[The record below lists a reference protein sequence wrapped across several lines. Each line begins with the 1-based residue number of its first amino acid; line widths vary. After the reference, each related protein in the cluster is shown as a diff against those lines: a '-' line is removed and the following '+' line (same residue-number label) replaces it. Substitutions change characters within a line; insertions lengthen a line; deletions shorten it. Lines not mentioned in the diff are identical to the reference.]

1 MDRLYNDV
9 IKYTQSGIPFIF
21 IEGFDTSSIDHLAE
35 YISNKHI
42 KDNIFIYDLT
52 THKELN
58 GRVEYN
64 QTTYKD
70 INNKLLELEMGN
82 KLAIIQG
89 SQGLLEFENGE
100 ILENIAVRIDKYEA
114 RNLTVI
120 FIGDNY
126 DIPENLK
133 KYSVI
138 IEKDLPSNDDLKSL
152 ICKFLETQIPGYD
165 FSLYKFENIISNLR
179 GLNEVE
185 TNQILSVLFYEYGI
199 NIFLET
205 NDKNDSLIFNEI
217 KKMKVQIL
225 KKTGTLNI
233 VNSNISIE
241 KDVGGLTNLMTYLKR
256 IRSVLN
262 KYNDLN
268 ENNISIPKGVLL
280 IGKPGNGKS
289 LVAKATSN
297 LLNLPLISFDIS
309 KILGKYVGESEK
321 QMKKS
326 LQIVQAMSPCV
337 LWIDEIEKAFSG
349 INNPNNDTMRKILG
363 IFLTWM
369 SDENKGVYVVAT
381 ANAIQDTI
389 PPEMVRKGRFDDI
402 FYIDNPGEDDR
413 MNIFKLHLE
422 KRNIFIDAPA
432 LMGFAEQS
440 ENLSGAEIEYCCNSV
455 AIDLV
460 IEATENENGTAFVK
474 NRIKDYIDKTKA
486 NKNNIEN
493 EDNIKNAI
501 KHLKDKNKDIYDF
514 MKNLKDEDADP
525 IDKLFKE
532 RIQRELAKDMDKF
545 IESKKREQE
554 NRTTYKHAS
563 NE

>member
-1 MDRLYNDV
+1 
-9 IKYTQSGIPFIF
+9 
-21 IEGFDTSSIDHLAE
+21 
-35 YISNKHI
+35 
-42 KDNIFIYDLT
+42 
-52 THKELN
+52 
-58 GRVEYN
+58 
-64 QTTYKD
+64 
-70 INNKLLELEMGN
+70 
-82 KLAIIQG
+82 
-89 SQGLLEFENGE
+89 
-100 ILENIAVRIDKYEA
+100 
-114 RNLTVI
+114 
-120 FIGDNY
+120 
-126 DIPENLK
+126 
-133 KYSVI
+133 
-138 IEKDLPSNDDLKSL
+138 
-152 ICKFLETQIPGYD
+152 
-165 FSLYKFENIISNLR
+165 
-179 GLNEVE
+179 
-185 TNQILSVLFYEYGI
+185 
-199 NIFLET
+199 
-205 NDKNDSLIFNEI
+205 
-217 KKMKVQIL
+217 MKVQIL

-233 VNSNISIE
+233 VNSNISLE

-256 IRSVLN
+256 ISSVLN

>member
-21 IEGFDTSSIDHLAE
+21 IEGFDTSSIDHLVE

-52 THKELN
+52 THIELN
-58 GRVEYN
+58 ERVEYN

-100 ILENIAVRIDKYEA
+100 ILENIAVRIDKFKA

-126 DIPENLK
+126 EIPENLK

-152 ICKFLETQIPGYD
+152 ICKFLEIQIPGYD
-165 FSLYKFENIISNLR
+165 FGGYKFESIISNLR

-185 TNQILSVLFYEYGI
+185 TKQILSILFYEYGI

-205 NDKNDSLIFNEI
+205 NDKNDYLIFNEI

-233 VNSNISIE
+233 VNSNISLE

-256 IRSVLN
+256 ISSVLN

-432 LMGFAEQS
+432 LMEFAEQS

-474 NRIKDYIDKTKA
+474 SRIKDYIDKTKA

-493 EDNIKNAI
+493 EVNIKNAI

-514 MKNLKDEDADP
+514 MKNLKDEDAHP

>member
-21 IEGFDTSSIDHLAE
+21 IEGFDTSSIDHLVE
-35 YISNKHI
+35 YISNKHV

-52 THKELN
+52 THIELN
-58 GRVEYN
+58 ERVEYN

-100 ILENIAVRIDKYEA
+100 ILENIAVRIDKYKA

-165 FSLYKFENIISNLR
+165 FGGYKFESIISNLR

-185 TNQILSVLFYEYGI
+185 TKQILSILFYEYGI

-205 NDKNDSLIFNEI
+205 NDKNDYLIFNEI

-233 VNSNISIE
+233 VNSNISLE

-460 IEATENENGTAFVK
+460 IEATENENGTEFVK
-474 NRIKDYIDKTKA
+474 SRIKDYIDKTKS

-493 EDNIKNAI
+493 EVNIKNAI

-514 MKNLKDEDADP
+514 MKNLKDEDVDP

-554 NRTTYKHAS
+554 NRSTYKHAS